1 MGIRI
6 RTDVGLLMDDGAG
19 DRIVGYIDSAG
30 RERNLDGSPR
40 VAGSTAAV
48 LGSASEVS
56 STPTGDVSAT
66 TVQAAIAELAAE
78 KLPLAGGT
86 VAGTLTVT
94 GFGGLGSDVIFE
106 NWASMPIRCLRGI
119 MSYLGTAAFA
129 GNLYYTDTWRYAKNG
144 AGFVLGTDGSGN
156 FTIALAP
163 SNASGAGIAATVT
176 PTAIA
181 YADGSI
187 GTLLSTGAIKMAGSA
202 VISSDR
208 LLLARALTIATLSSV
223 TNVNGA
229 IAFVTDL
236 GGGPGLVYCDGAK
249 WIRVKEAGQQTIA
262 TDAALTLAYL
272 TNAPSIVH
280 TGTLT
285 ADRAITL
292 STTNAVSGARFR
304 VTRKGGGAFNLSV
317 GGLKSLWG
325 NTWCDVE
332 YDGSAWVLTAYGSL
346 IG

>member
-66 TVQAAIAELAAE
+66 TVQGAIAELAAE

-86 VAGTLTVT
+86 VAGALTVT
-94 GFGGLGSDVIFE
+94 GSGGLGSDVIFE
-106 NWASMPIRCLRGI
+106 SWASMSLRSLRGI
-119 MSYLGTAAFA
+119 MSYGAAAAFG

-144 AGFVLGTDGSGN
+144 TGFILGGDASGN
-156 FTIALAP
+156 FFLGQAAA
-163 SNASGAGIAATVT
+163 NAAGPGAAATVVNT
-176 PTAIA
+176 LEI

-187 GTLLSTGAIKMAGSA
+187 GPLLSTGALKMAGNN
-202 VISSDR
+202 VITPDR
-208 LLLARALTIATLSSV
+208 LLLARVLTIATLSSV
-223 TNVNGA
+223 TLVNGA

-285 ADRAITL
+285 ADRAVTL
-292 STTNAVSGARFR
+292 PTANVPNGARFR
-304 VTRKGGGAFNLSV
+304 IARTGTGAFGLSV
-317 GGLKSLWG
+317 GGLKSLAT
-325 NTWCDVE
+325 NTWCEVE
-332 YDGSAWVLTAYGSL
+332 HNGTAWVLTAYGSL
-346 IG
+346 